1 MTDDGWW
8 VLPLGHKKLRTD
20 PPDYPVILRQPSWSL
35 LSTFISAEVV
45 AAIRVAQT
53 LRHTHGH
60 TRTREPAT
68 HHHFR
73 NTAPPLW
80 QQNVPQ
86 LPLRPHPHLQPP
98 LTKPTM
104 IPMTIFYSWQ
114 VATAQRLTTDAH
126 GPPTDNQT
134 LPPPLSFG
142 AASRHCP
149 CPCPCPGPCPGPCPF
164 PCPCPSVCPFV
175 GDPLPANPFSG
186 PLSCLGFQS
195 FLMLPGSTGQRD
207 CEGKA
212 PEGPSRRSH
221 VTDGWVDVEDHTM
234 AIAFA
239 LTHTLAR

>member
-1 MTDDGWW
+1 M
-8 VLPLGHKKLRTD
+8 
-20 PPDYPVILRQPSWSL
+20 ILRQPSWSL

-142 AASRHCP
+142 AATLSVSVSVSWSLSVSMSLSVRL
-149 CPCPCPGPCPGPCPF
+149 
-164 PCPCPSVCPFV
+164 SVCRR
-175 GDPLPANPFSG
+175 PLAG
-186 PLSCLGFQS
+186 QS
-195 FLMLPGSTGQRD
+195 LLRAVIM
-207 CEGKA
+207 
-212 PEGPSRRSH
+212 SRVSKFSH
-221 VTDGWVDVEDHTM
+221 V
-234 AIAFA
+234 
-239 LTHTLAR
+239 ARLYGPKGLRGEGAGGT

>member
-8 VLPLGHKKLRTD
+8 VLPLGYKKLRTD

-142 AASRHCP
+142 AATLSVSVSVSWSLSVSMSLSVRL
-149 CPCPCPGPCPGPCPF
+149 
-164 PCPCPSVCPFV
+164 SVCRR
-175 GDPLPANPFSG
+175 PLAG
-186 PLSCLGFQS
+186 QS
-195 FLMLPGSTGQRD
+195 LLRAVIM
-207 CEGKA
+207 
-212 PEGPSRRSH
+212 SRVSKFSH
-221 VTDGWVDVEDHTM
+221 V
-234 AIAFA
+234 
-239 LTHTLAR
+239 ARLYGPKGLRGEGAGGT

>member
-1 MTDDGWW
+1 VTDDGWW

-142 AASRHCP
+142 AATLSVSVSVSWSLSVSMSLSVRL
-149 CPCPCPGPCPGPCPF
+149 
-164 PCPCPSVCPFV
+164 SVCRR
-175 GDPLPANPFSG
+175 PLRRPIPSLGRYHVSGFKVFSCCQALRAKG
-186 PLSCLGFQS
+186 IARGRRR
-195 FLMLPGSTGQRD
+195 RD
-207 CEGKA
+207 LA
-212 PEGPSRRSH
+212 
-221 VTDGWVDVEDHTM
+221 DGRT
-234 AIAFA
+234 
-239 LTHTLAR
+239 

>member
-1 MTDDGWW
+1 VTDDGWW

-175 GDPLPANPFSG
+175 GDPFAG
-186 PLSCLGFQS
+186 QS
-195 FLMLPGSTGQRD
+195 LLRAVIM
-207 CEGKA
+207 
-212 PEGPSRRSH
+212 SRVSKFSH
-221 VTDGWVDVEDHTM
+221 V
-234 AIAFA
+234 
-239 LTHTLAR
+239 ARLYGPKGLRGEGAGGT